1 MKMRKTDLVIGHINL
16 AKAFDRS
23 SENFVSLL
31 EGLQRKGV
39 AQHVLVRNPTLA
51 EKLSIIDDITVGP
64 VVRSAVMAY
73 CHMPQLDIVHIHDM
87 AAGQAG
93 LLLALTRSIPFV
105 LTHRGDFEGG
115 TGALAQAIYRRA
127 SRIICCDDSEVSIL
141 RHLEPTL
148 RIEIIPDIERS
159 GTADA
164 HLRVYQNSQ
173 RMPMAGSNGIQ

>member
-1 MKMRKTDLVIGHINL
+1 MRKTDLIIGHINL
-16 AKAFDRS
+16 AKSFDRT
-23 SENFVSLL
+23 SENCVSLV
-31 EGLQRKGV
+31 EGLQERGV
-39 AQHVLVRNPTLA
+39 RQYALVRNATLA
-51 EKLSIIDDITVGP
+51 KHLGAVDDITVGP

-73 CHMPQLDIVHIHDM
+73 CHMPQLDVVHIHDM

-93 LLLALTRSIPFV
+93 LLLTLTRSIPFV

-127 SRIICCDDSEVSIL
+127 SRVICCDDSEVSIL

-159 GTADA
+159 GAADA

-173 RMPMAGSNGIQ
+173 RMPTAGSRGIQ

>member
-1 MKMRKTDLVIGHINL
+1 MRKTELVIGHINL
-16 AKAFDRS
+16 AKSFDRA
-23 SENFVSLL
+23 SENFVNLV
-31 EGLQRKGV
+31 EGLQQKGV
-39 AQHVLVRNPTLA
+39 AQHVLVRNATLA
-51 EKLSIIDDITVGP
+51 GKLGAMDDVAVGP

-127 SRIICCDDSEVSIL
+127 SRVICCDDSEVSIL

-159 GTADA
+159 GAVDA

-173 RMPMAGSNGIQ
+173 RMPTAGSRGIQ

>member
-1 MKMRKTDLVIGHINL
+1 MRKTDLVIGHINL
-16 AKAFDRS
+16 AKSFDRT
-23 SENFVSLL
+23 SESFVSLV
-31 EGLQRKGV
+31 EGLQEKGV
-39 AQHVLVRNPTLA
+39 TQHVLVRNAALA
-51 EKLSIIDDITVGP
+51 KKLDAMDDIAVGP

-73 CHMPQLDIVHIHDM
+73 CLMPQLDIVHIHDM

-159 GTADA
+159 GAADA

-173 RMPMAGSNGIQ
+173 RMPTAGSSGIQ

>member
-1 MKMRKTDLVIGHINL
+1 MRKTDLVIGHINL
-16 AKAFDRS
+16 RKPFDGS
-23 SENFVSLL
+23 GENFVSLV
-31 EGLQRKGV
+31 EGLQRRGV
-39 AQHVLVRNPTLA
+39 AQHVLVRNATLA
-51 EKLSIIDDITVGP
+51 ERLRTMDNVVVGP

-73 CHMPQLDIVHIHDM
+73 CQMPQLDIVHIHDM

-93 LLLALTRSIPFV
+93 LLLTLTRSIPFV

-159 GTADA
+159 GAADA
-164 HLRVYQNSQ
+164 YLRVYQNSQ
-173 RMPMAGSNGIQ
+173 RMPTAGSNGIQ